1 MTKKYKLL
9 ITFVLLVSTLTML
22 LIYFVKSKENTFS
35 DEIITKEADA
45 FNTNLGNF
53 LSSVETSVDTYV
65 ATLGGKKYSKINK
78 GVLNNFFTELIKK
91 EKYFKGAF
99 VSDAKY
105 NFIIFQDNSSW
116 VTSYDTITT
125 DTLSVWERMNN
136 KHEVV
141 SEWTDTYSFFHRM
154 KNQQYLF
161 DKLKNTEYVWMATSN
176 EIPTRQNLI
185 TLVFKI
191 VGNGKEILTGFIF
204 SADEI
209 SSNFAS
215 VLRFD
220 RPLVSILTS
229 GNSII
234 TPVITKDTSS
244 IKQYNTLKNQVAG
257 LVTTWEKSSKKQS
270 NSYSFE
276 ALGNIFWTRICFVP
290 YIIGVDGF
298 AITISDNNLAESE
311 IEQEMRY
318 LYISGFLFVITTI
331 LFFVFFLKRRR
342 RGVPSDKSDLEQ
354 FDNDELID
362 LIKKGETELVEFK
375 SSLRYDYREDK
386 VNRILENVILKSI
399 AAFANAKGGTL
410 LIGVTDDLRIIG
422 LENDFKTLKKQDA
435 DYFELHLRKLINNQ
449 YGIAFANEYLS
460 VTFPVID
467 GLTICVIQIAASGNP
482 VFIKV
487 KNKQGQDVEKFYV
500 RSGNASQ
507 EISSLKEINEY
518 TKMRFAD

>member
-9 ITFVLLVSTLTML
+9 ITLVLLVSTLTML
-22 LIYFVKSKENTFS
+22 LIYFVKSQKNTFS
-35 DEIITKEADA
+35 DEIITKEADT
-45 FNTNLGNF
+45 FNANLGKF
-53 LSSVETSVDTYV
+53 LSSVEASVDTYV
-65 ATLGGKKYSKINK
+65 ENLGGEKYSNIDKI
-78 GVLNNFFTELIKK
+78 VLNNFFTDLIKK

-99 VSDAKY
+99 VSDDKY
-105 NFIIFQDNSSW
+105 NFVIFQENTSW
-116 VTSYDTITT
+116 VISYDTIMT
-125 DTLSVWERMNN
+125 DTLSVWERMNS

-141 SEWTDTYSFFHRM
+141 SEWTDTYSFFHRN
-154 KNQQYLF
+154 KNQQYF
-161 DKLKNTEYVWMATSN
+161 IDKLKNTEYVWMSTSN
-176 EIPTRQNLI
+176 EIVGRQNLI

-191 VGNGKEILTGFIF
+191 KGDGKEILTGFIF

-209 SSNFAS
+209 SNNFAS

-220 RPLVSILTS
+220 RPLVSIITN
-229 GNSII
+229 GNNII
-234 TPVITKDTSS
+234 TPIITKDTSS
-244 IKQYNTLKNQVAG
+244 IKQYNLLKNHVEG
-257 LVTTWEKSSKKQS
+257 LVSTWEKSNEKQS

-276 ALGNIFWTRICFVP
+276 ALGNIFWTRIGYVP

-298 AITISDNNLAESE
+298 ALTISDNNLAESE
-311 IEQEMRY
+311 RTQEMTY
-318 LYISGFLFVITTI
+318 LYISGFLFVITAI

-342 RGVPSDKSDLEQ
+342 RGVPTDKNDLEQ
-354 FDNDELID
+354 YGNDELID

-422 LENDFKTLKKQDA
+422 LENDFSTLKKQDA

-467 GLTICVIQIAASGNP
+467 GMTICVIQIAASATP

-507 EISSLKEINEY
+507 EITSLKEINEY
-518 TKMRFAD
+518 TNMRFAD